1 MQTFEVGDVR
11 LQATYTPG
19 HTDDHMA
26 FIVTNN
32 NADVAVDERLL
43 VTGDLV
49 LGRGTTIV
57 YNLQQYMSSLDRV
70 LGIRP
75 TMLLPGHGPIISGSK
90 DDTPN
95 AVRVIEGYI
104 AHRNM
109 REQQIIAVLASSPPN
124 APPIPRN
131 GGWRLEEVTSAVYT
145 DITDPRII
153 IAAQNNTRLHLNK
166 LLFEGRVNTDAQ
178 PVNSRV
184 DGVSFTFYEPE
195 EVRRMSVKQVVN
207 PVLLDSLGNPTNGGL
222 YDPAMGPFTRNHLCG
237 TCSLSYFDCP
247 GHFGHI
253 ELPAVVVNPMMFD
266 TLYRF
271 LQGCCPYCHHF
282 TFKRVTAIRFVSK
295 LRLLEY
301 GFVQEANDL
310 DNLLPR
316 TGKSQDDDDD
326 MEEDEDAPSNKKG
339 GESADEYIDRI
350 KQYVD
355 DCLAKPTRATYK
367 VTMVNQVRRQLI
379 KDLIARS
386 RNFTC
391 QNCRG
396 PVPRLRRDGYLK
408 IFREPLTNKQRI
420 AQQAKN
426 FNYRD

>member
-57 YNLQQYMSSLDRV
+57 YDLQQYMNSLDRV

-109 REQQIIAVLASSPPN
+109 REQQIIAVLARSPPN

-166 LLFEGRVNTDAQ
+166 LLFEGRVNTDGDLWMF
-178 PVNSRV
+178 VN
-184 DGVSFTFYEPE
+184 
-195 EVRRMSVKQVVN
+195 
-207 PVLLDSLGNPTNGGL
+207 
-222 YDPAMGPFTRNHLCG
+222 
-237 TCSLSYFDCP
+237 
-247 GHFGHI
+247 
-253 ELPAVVVNPMMFD
+253 
-266 TLYRF
+266 
-271 LQGCCPYCHHF
+271 
-282 TFKRVTAIRFVSK
+282 
-295 LRLLEY
+295 
-301 GFVQEANDL
+301 
-310 DNLLPR
+310 
-316 TGKSQDDDDD
+316 
-326 MEEDEDAPSNKKG
+326 
-339 GESADEYIDRI
+339 
-350 KQYVD
+350 
-355 DCLAKPTRATYK
+355 
-367 VTMVNQVRRQLI
+367 
-379 KDLIARS
+379 
-386 RNFTC
+386 
-391 QNCRG
+391 
-396 PVPRLRRDGYLK
+396 
-408 IFREPLTNKQRI
+408 
-420 AQQAKN
+420 
-426 FNYRD
+426 